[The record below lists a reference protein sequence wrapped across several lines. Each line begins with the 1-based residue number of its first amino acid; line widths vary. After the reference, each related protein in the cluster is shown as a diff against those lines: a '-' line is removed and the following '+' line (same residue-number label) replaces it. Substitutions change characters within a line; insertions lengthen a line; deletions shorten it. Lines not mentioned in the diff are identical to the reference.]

1 MGRYLK
7 NTELKS
13 GSYSIR
19 LPMGYSSVGP
29 NAPVPGLIRYNK
41 NTIAPEIFI
50 KTASEVTGAWRTLVT
65 RVGSAIVGKYTFLGT
80 GAQVIFGPMKSNYRK
95 GDENYL
101 LVYVGNVFQN
111 PGVAFTVDG
120 SQITFTSVPP
130 LGQTIIILHGY
141 AA

>member
-1 MGRYLK
+1 
-7 NTELKS
+7 
-13 GSYSIR
+13 
-19 LPMGYSSVGP
+19 MGYSSVGP

-65 RVGSAIVGKYTFLGT
+65 RVGSAIVGKDTFLGT

-101 LVYVGNVFQN
+101 LVYVGNVFRAIHIFFVIYTDEIVN
-111 PGVAFTVDG
+111 
-120 SQITFTSVPP
+120 ITNSIQLFE
-130 LGQTIIILHGY
+130 III
-141 AA
+141 